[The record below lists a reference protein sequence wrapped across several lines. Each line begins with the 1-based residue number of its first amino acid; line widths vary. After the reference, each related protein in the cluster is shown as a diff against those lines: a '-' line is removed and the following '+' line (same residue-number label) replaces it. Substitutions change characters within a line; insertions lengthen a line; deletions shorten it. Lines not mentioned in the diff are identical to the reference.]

1 MKGFGEVPWKKKK
14 SYLFLRQCFQNLS
27 ALQAPPTPRTRASC
41 SLRSWGGHV
50 QDRCGRGAVGDLRPA
65 DQRPGHGSGGLCPLT
80 LNASSD
86 LRSA

>member
-50 QDRCGRGAVGDLRPA
+50 QDRCGRGAGGVRSGTCGLRTSVPGTGQGDSVL
-65 DQRPGHGSGGLCPLT
+65 
-80 LNASSD
+80 
-86 LRSA
+86 